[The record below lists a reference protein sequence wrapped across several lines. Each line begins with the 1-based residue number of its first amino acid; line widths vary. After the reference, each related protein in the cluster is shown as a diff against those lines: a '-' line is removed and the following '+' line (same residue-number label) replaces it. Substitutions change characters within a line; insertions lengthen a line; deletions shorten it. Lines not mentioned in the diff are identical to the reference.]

1 MPLTVVSTDPQRGPA
16 WTTASMIGAKN
27 RSFGGT
33 AIPGSNTWPVANQA
47 ILIPFIVHVPTTFPE
62 IFFQAGTAPGTANFD
77 LGIYRE
83 DFTRVASLGA
93 TASVN
98 TTDAILPVGG
108 GAFAAP
114 VTLPRGR
121 YYIAM
126 SAAATTITVRGLAPG
141 NGITRAYGCLTM
153 ATAHPLPAT
162 ITPGQGSTLIPT
174 LGLTTI
180 TNIL

>member
-1 MPLTVVSTDPQRGPA
+1 MPLTVPSADAQRGPS
-16 WTTASMIGAKN
+16 WTTTTMLGARMRLFGSAS
-27 RSFGGT
+27 
-33 AIPGSNTWPVANQA
+33 IPVSAAWPVANTA
-47 ILIPFIVHVPTTFPE
+47 ILVPFTVTTPVTFAE
-62 IFFQAGTAPGTANFD
+62 IFFQAGTSPGTANFD
-77 LGIYRE
+77 LGVYRD
-83 DFTRVASLGA
+83 DFTRIASLGA

-114 VTLPRGR
+114 VTLGRGR

-126 SAAATTITVRGLAPG
+126 SAAAISITVRSNTPG
-141 NGITRAYGCLTM
+141 NSLTRAFGCISM

-162 ITPGQGSTLIPT
+162 VTPAQASTVIPVI
-174 LGLTTI
+174 GLTTI